1 MVTGC
6 GCCLHPKAAFVVLC
20 TCTLLPHHL
29 CRFLA
34 VTFPA
39 AMLWAN
45 LMHKCWGLAL
55 LLGSAPASCCYCAN
69 HPHGPAVSPSACR
82 FAKRLLYTVIGFGYY
97 CAMHLLCAATVPC
110 TWWMLRHCVASG
122 AVVVL
127 CTLAMLRL
135 RDVPSWCFIRCAS
148 SRCLERDMP
157 LGRCTSS
164 RCFCVAVQQN
174 DADTVL
180 HVVLKLRCALVV
192 ILLPPLCC
200 HC

>member
-1 MVTGC
+1 MPSTCSRLLHCASAGAAVVLCTLMGYYSAVHLLCAAMVTGC

-82 FAKRLLYTVIGFGYY
+82 FAKRLPFRQAPALHRYRLWLLLRYAPSLCRYCPLYLVD
-97 CAMHLLCAATVPC
+97 APA
-110 TWWMLRHCVASG
+110 LRG
-122 AVVVL
+122 
-127 CTLAMLRL
+127 
-135 RDVPSWCFIRCAS
+135 
-148 SRCLERDMP
+148 
-157 LGRCTSS
+157 
-164 RCFCVAVQQN
+164 
-174 DADTVL
+174 
-180 HVVLKLRCALVV
+180 
-192 ILLPPLCC
+192 
-200 HC
+200 